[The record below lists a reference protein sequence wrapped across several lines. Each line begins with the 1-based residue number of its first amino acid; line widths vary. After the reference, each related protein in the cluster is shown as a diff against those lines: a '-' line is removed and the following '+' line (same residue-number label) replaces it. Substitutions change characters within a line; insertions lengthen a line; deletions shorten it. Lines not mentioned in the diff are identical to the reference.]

1 MNRGARMITSPPAY
15 SLAARQPLALLV
27 LVAAVGAGLTIALW
41 LLPLGLLAYAIMIFL
56 AARDP
61 ELQAQAQRPSRP
73 RLSSTTF
80 RAQLDAIERTQQEIS
95 RSVAQAVGALGR
107 LLMPIGDQARELVVE
122 AYTLC
127 DKGQIIESYLATIN
141 QRSLQDQINALDQ
154 RIAATQDPYTQQQMQ
169 ETRQALAERQ
179 ANARDLETYIGRILA
194 QLQNISANLDNV
206 LAETVRLR
214 TADAVSADT
223 ATNQVAQRLSDLKAD
238 MDAFQ
243 RVLDT
248 ALTQTGAS

>member
-1 MNRGARMITSPPAY
+1 MVNPTPAY
-15 SLAARQPLALLV
+15 ALAARRPLALLV
-27 LVAAVGAGLTIALW
+27 LAVALAAGLTVALW
-41 LLPLGLLAYAIMIFL
+41 LLPLGLLAYVAMVLL

-61 ELQAQAQRPSRP
+61 ELVALAQRPARP
-73 RLSSTTF
+73 RLSSQTF
-80 RAQLDAIERTQQEIS
+80 RAQLSAIERTQQEIG
-95 RSVAQAVGALGR
+95 RSVAQASGPLGR
-107 LLMPIGDQARELVVE
+107 LLAPIGEQARELVAE

-127 DKGQIIESYLATIN
+127 DKGQVIESYLATSN
-141 QRSLQDQINALDQ
+141 QRALQEQISTLD
-154 RIAATQDPYTQQQMQ
+154 RRVSATTDAYTRQQLQ
-169 ETRQALAERQ
+169 ETRQALVDRQ
-179 ANARDLETYIGRILA
+179 GNARDLETYVGRILA

-248 ALTQTGAS
+248 AITQTGAS

>member
-1 MNRGARMITSPPAY
+1 MTNSSPAY
-15 SLAARQPLALLV
+15 AFAARRPLALLV
-27 LVAAVGAGLTIALW
+27 LLVAIAAGLTVALW
-41 LLPLGLLAYAIMIFL
+41 LLPLGLAAYAAL
-56 AARDP
+56 VYLLGRDP
-61 ELQAQAQRPSRP
+61 ALVTLSQRPTRP
-73 RLSSTTF
+73 RLSSQTF
-80 RAQLDAIERTQQEIS
+80 RGQLDAIERTQQEIG
-95 RSVAQAVGALGR
+95 RSVGQAAGPLSQ
-107 LLMPIGDQARELVVE
+107 LLLPIGQQARELTAE

-127 DKGQIIESYLATIN
+127 DKGQIIESYLATSN
-141 QRSLQDQINALDQ
+141 QRALQDQINALDL
-154 RIAATQDPYTQQQMQ
+154 RVAATQDPYTLQQLN
-169 ETRQALAERQ
+169 ETRQALVERQ
-179 ANARDLETYIGRILA
+179 QNARDLETYIGRITA

-248 ALTQTGAS
+248 ALTHTSAP

>member
-1 MNRGARMITSPPAY
+1 MVNPSPAY
-15 SLAARQPLALLV
+15 GFAARRPLALLV
-27 LVAAVGAGLTIALW
+27 LVVAIAAGLTIALW
-41 LLPLGLLAYAIMIFL
+41 LLPLGLLAYAAL
-56 AARDP
+56 VYLLARDP
-61 ELQAQAQRPSRP
+61 ALIAQAQRPTRP
-73 RLSSTTF
+73 RLSSQTF
-80 RAQLDAIERTQQEIS
+80 RGQLDAIERTQQEIG
-95 RSVAQAVGALGR
+95 RSVAQATGALGR
-107 LLMPIGDQARELVVE
+107 LLQPIGEQARELTSE

-127 DKGQIIESYLATIN
+127 DKGQIIETYLATSN
-141 QRSLQDQINALDQ
+141 QRALQDQINAIDL
-154 RIAATQDPYTQQQMQ
+154 RIAATQDQYTLQQMH

-179 ANARDLETYIGRILA
+179 QNARDLETYIGRITA

-223 ATNQVAQRLSDLKAD
+223 ATNQVAQRLNDLKAD

-248 ALTQTGAS
+248 AITQTSAP

>member
-1 MNRGARMITSPPAY
+1 MISAPPAY
-15 SLAARQPLALLV
+15 GFAARRPLALLV
-27 LVAAVGAGLTIALW
+27 LVVAIAAGLTIALW
-41 LLPLGLLAYAIMIFL
+41 LLPLGLLAYLGTVFL

-61 ELQAQAQRPSRP
+61 ELQALSQRPARP
-73 RLSSTTF
+73 RLSSQTF
-80 RAQLDAIERTQQEIS
+80 RAQLDAIERTQQEIG
-95 RSVAQAVGALGR
+95 RSVSQASGALGR
-107 LLMPIGDQARELVVE
+107 LLMPIGDQARELVAE

-127 DKGQIIESYLATIN
+127 DKGQIIEGYLATSN
-141 QRSLQDQINALDQ
+141 QRALQDQINALDH
-154 RIAATQDPYTQQQMQ
+154 RLAATQDQYTRQQMQ

-179 ANARDLETYIGRILA
+179 QNARDLETYIGRILA

-214 TADAVSADT
+214 TADVVSADT
-223 ATNQVAQRLSDLKAD
+223 ATNQVQQRLSDLKAD

-248 ALTQTGAS
+248 AITQTGVS

>member
-1 MNRGARMITSPPAY
+1 MIGPTPAY
-15 SLAARQPLALLV
+15 SYAARRPLALLV
-27 LVAAVGAGLTIALW
+27 LLAALAAGATIALW
-41 LLPLGLLAYAIMIFL
+41 LLPLGLLAYAAIVFL

-61 ELQAQAQRPSRP
+61 QLIALAQRPPRP
-73 RLSSTTF
+73 RLSSQTF
-80 RAQLDAIERTQQEIS
+80 RAQLDAIERTQTEIG
-95 RSVAQAVGALGR
+95 RSVGQASGPLGR
-107 LLMPIGDQARELVVE
+107 LLAPIGDQAGELMRE

-127 DKGQIIESYLATIN
+127 DKGQVIESYLRSTN
-141 QRSLQDQINALDQ
+141 QRALQDQINALDL
-154 RIAATQDPYTQQQMQ
+154 RMAATQDAYTRQQLQ
-169 ETRQALAERQ
+169 ETRQALIERQ
-179 ANARDLETYIGRILA
+179 GNARDLETYIGRILA

-223 ATNQVAQRLSDLKAD
+223 ATSQVAQRLSDLKAD

-248 ALTQTGAS
+248 AITQSGAS

>member
-1 MNRGARMITSPPAY
+1 MISAPPAY
-15 SLAARQPLALLV
+15 GFAARRPLALLV
-27 LVAAVGAGLTIALW
+27 LVVAIAAGLTIALW
-41 LLPLGLLAYAIMIFL
+41 LLPLGLLAYLGTVFL

-61 ELQAQAQRPSRP
+61 ELQALSQRPARP
-73 RLSSTTF
+73 RLSSQTF
-80 RAQLDAIERTQQEIS
+80 RAQLDAIERTQQEIG
-95 RSVAQAVGALGR
+95 RSVSQASGALGR
-107 LLMPIGDQARELVVE
+107 LLMPIGDQARELVAE

-127 DKGQIIESYLATIN
+127 DKGQIIEGYLATSN
-141 QRSLQDQINALDQ
+141 QRALQDQINALDH
-154 RIAATQDPYTQQQMQ
+154 RLAATQDQYTRQQMQ
-169 ETRQALAERQ
+169 ETRQALVDRQ
-179 ANARDLETYIGRILA
+179 QNARDLETYIGRILA

-214 TADAVSADT
+214 TADAASADT

-248 ALTQTGAS
+248 ALTQTGTP